1 MGAPCATPVFR
12 LAVASTSQRT
22 LRAPFAR
29 TPRRV
34 VRALATP
41 CPGGQ
46 DQVMDGRAATWF
58 WGLGIAGAKLDW
70 GVKGRQG
77 RQQACWAGRPRHNG
91 AEVPCP
97 LTIQAEARPA
107 QQEGIPS
114 HTRRHALL
122 TALAAAA
129 AAAAPPADAAQG
141 LSKYLRKRLLDPLS
155 AYVPPV
161 LEARAQLER
170 VAGVLGERE
179 CGGRV

>member
-1 MGAPCATPVFR
+1 MPAQSLIGE
-12 LAVASTSQRT
+12 LE
-22 LRAPFAR
+22 
-29 TPRRV
+29 
-34 VRALATP
+34 
-41 CPGGQ
+41 G
-46 DQVMDGRAATWF
+46 GRAGSGRAGLAGHATTAPKF
-58 WGLGIAGAKLDW
+58 PA
-70 GVKGRQG
+70 RS
-77 RQQACWAGRPRHNG
+77 P
-91 AEVPCP
+91 
-97 LTIQAEARPA
+97 IQAEARPA